1 MNELDKMRS
10 GDFYQLTAA
19 EVEHYQEAGIIWN
32 DEFRQGNNLDRP
44 AQLLRLKMHLGALGD
59 QASFGTSFSCLNG
72 PNIYIGHH
80 FLAAGGL
87 TIEDAGEVHIGDY
100 VTMGPNCLLTTIA
113 HPRSTRQRR
122 QRLAQAK
129 GVKIG
134 NDVCLGAGV
143 TVLAGVKIGDNVV
156 VEAGAVVAQDL
167 PANGV
172 FAGIPAR
179 KIADLAND
187 CG

>member
-1 MNELDKMRS
+1 MDELDKMRS
-10 GDFYQLTAA
+10 SDFYQLTAP

-87 TIEDAGEVHIGDY
+87 TIEDAGEVHIGD
-100 VTMGPNCLLTTIA
+100 
-113 HPRSTRQRR
+113 
-122 QRLAQAK
+122 
-129 GVKIG
+129 
-134 NDVCLGAGV
+134 
-143 TVLAGVKIGDNVV
+143 NVV

-172 FAGIPAR
+172 FAGIPAE
-179 KIADLAND
+179 KSLIWPMIADKCQLVV
-187 CG
+187 

>member
-1 MNELDKMRS
+1 MDELEKMRS
-10 GDFYQLTAA
+10 GDFYQLTAP

-129 GVKIG
+129 RVEIG
-134 NDVCLGAGV
+134 NDVCLGAGGHGFGRGQNRRQRGRGSRSRGGPGSASQWG
-143 TVLAGVKIGDNVV
+143 LCWHPG
-156 VEAGAVVAQDL
+156 
-167 PANGV
+167 
-172 FAGIPAR
+172 R
-179 KIADLAND
+179 KIDDLAND

>member
-10 GDFYQLTAA
+10 SDFYQLTAP

-59 QASFGTSFSCLNG
+59 QASFGTSFSYLNG

-87 TIEDAGEVHIGDY
+87 TIEDAGEVHIGD
-100 VTMGPNCLLTTIA
+100 
-113 HPRSTRQRR
+113 
-122 QRLAQAK
+122 
-129 GVKIG
+129 
-134 NDVCLGAGV
+134 
-143 TVLAGVKIGDNVV
+143 NVV

-172 FAGIPAR
+172 FAGIPAG
-179 KIADLAND
+179 KSLIWPMIADKCQLVV
-187 CG
+187 

>member
-1 MNELDKMRS
+1 MDELEKMSS
-10 GDFYQLTAA
+10 GDFYRLTAP

-44 AQLLRLKMHLGALGD
+44 AQLLRLNMHLSALGD

-87 TIEDAGEVHIGDY
+87 TIEDAGEVHIGD
-100 VTMGPNCLLTTIA
+100 
-113 HPRSTRQRR
+113 
-122 QRLAQAK
+122 
-129 GVKIG
+129 
-134 NDVCLGAGV
+134 
-143 TVLAGVKIGDNVV
+143 NVV

-167 PANGV
+167 HANGV
-172 FAGIPAR
+172 FAGIPAG
-179 KIADLAND
+179 KSLIWPMIADKCQLMV
-187 CG
+187 

>member
-1 MNELDKMRS
+1 MDELDKMRS
-10 GDFYQLTAA
+10 SDFYQLTAP

-87 TIEDAGEVHIGDY
+87 TIEDAGEVHIGD
-100 VTMGPNCLLTTIA
+100 
-113 HPRSTRQRR
+113 
-122 QRLAQAK
+122 
-129 GVKIG
+129 
-134 NDVCLGAGV
+134 
-143 TVLAGVKIGDNVV
+143 NVV

-172 FAGIPAR
+172 FAGIPAE
-179 KIADLAND
+179 KSLIWPMIADKCQLVVLLYHYVLSKISLSA
-187 CG
+187 CTEVKS

>member
-1 MNELDKMRS
+1 MDELEKMSS
-10 GDFYQLTAA
+10 GDFYRLTAP

-44 AQLLRLKMHLGALGD
+44 AQLLRLNMHLSALGD

-87 TIEDAGEVHIGDY
+87 TIEDAGEVHIGD
-100 VTMGPNCLLTTIA
+100 
-113 HPRSTRQRR
+113 
-122 QRLAQAK
+122 
-129 GVKIG
+129 
-134 NDVCLGAGV
+134 
-143 TVLAGVKIGDNVV
+143 NVV

-167 PANGV
+167 HANGV
-172 FAGIPAR
+172 FAGIPAG
-179 KIADLAND
+179 KSLIWPMIADKCQLVV
-187 CG
+187 

>member
-1 MNELDKMRS
+1 MDELEKMSS
-10 GDFYQLTAA
+10 GDFYQLTAP

-44 AQLLRLKMHLGALGD
+44 AQLLRLNMHLSALGD

-100 VTMGPNCLLTTIA
+100 VTM
-113 HPRSTRQRR
+113 
-122 QRLAQAK
+122 
-129 GVKIG
+129 
-134 NDVCLGAGV
+134 
-143 TVLAGVKIGDNVV
+143 
-156 VEAGAVVAQDL
+156 EAGAVVAQDL
-167 PANGV
+167 HANGV
-172 FAGIPAR
+172 FAGIPAG
-179 KIADLAND
+179 KSLIWPMIADKCQLVV
-187 CG
+187 